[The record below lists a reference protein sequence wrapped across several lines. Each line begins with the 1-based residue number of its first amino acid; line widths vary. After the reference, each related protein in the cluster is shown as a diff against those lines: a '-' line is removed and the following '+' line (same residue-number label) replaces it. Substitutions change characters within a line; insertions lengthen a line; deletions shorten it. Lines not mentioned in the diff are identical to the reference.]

1 MKKILSFLFAGLIAF
16 AAVSCYPDDIAV
28 FDSSKATAP
37 VISSYELGAKALTI
51 SYTPGKFNAGF
62 NDKMPVNHS
71 FIINSIDGKSVSKTV
86 SAASKDNVMSVS
98 VSALNNLFL
107 GMGYVED
114 DVVSFD
120 AVIRATM
127 QNPAQDNGRNGFV
140 DSKETVSITGFVIT
154 LPKGSPYQDYTE
166 TSPFSVIGSLSAY
179 EISWDGD
186 LEMWMTPDGNQHV
199 AKCVTINA
207 GDEFK
212 FRKDQDWAVNYGG
225 DFGGLDNAFAVSQ
238 DGPNI
243 VAPAG
248 LYDLWLDLAAG
259 TATLT
264 EAYQAYPDHKDAS
277 NWTVIG
283 SLAEYGMSWDGDL
296 LMVTDGTTHIAQGI
310 KITASDEFKFR
321 QDKSW
326 DVNLGG
332 PFGGVG
338 NEFTVTQ
345 GGDNI
350 VVGVEGIYDLIVNPG
365 AGTAQVVETLGGGKS
380 GKIGG
385 DEPGPEPTPVTGWNI
400 IGLNGDWDNDI
411 IATNDGDLWT
421 AFITAVPAE
430 GEETTE
436 FKWRKDGGWDEN
448 YGGDFVALGEPFE
461 AVAGGSNIKVPAG
474 FWKVVLDV
482 ANLTITVSNGEVWS
496 LIGDFNGWSGDV
508 DLIGGDDGVWVS
520 PPVQLNANGFKI
532 RHNHDWALSVG
543 GNLVN
548 LGEPFEAISQD
559 GPNIMLTDSGTYIV
573 EYNTV
578 EGTIT
583 VSALGWGVVGSI
595 NSWGGSPDVVLKEEA
610 GKSYLVARNIAV
622 TASDE
627 IKIRKNN
634 DWSAGDYGAATNL
647 GHSVKAV
654 PGGSNIKPGIDGA
667 IDVYFFERDEV
678 IIVAPAGEE
687 IVYWGVVGTINGW
700 GAPDFIMYEDE
711 NGNFVYEDL
720 TVTAND
726 EIKIRMNEVWAGDR
740 GGTFVEFDEAFE
752 VSNGGPN
759 IKVGR
764 DAVITLTYDPTADT
778 MVLSGEYSGDAPE
791 LPSTMYIIGDG
802 VGGWDWSA
810 DYIVDMTPVNGK
822 TGQFWA
828 IRNIEAGKGFKFCAV
843 REWSGDFTG
852 LGTDTGYTVSD
863 GNCFVEETGVYMIY
877 VDTENK
883 KVCVEKAKVYGIG
896 DCFGGWSENMETA
909 LFTEVDGKL
918 VGTTAAAGEIRLY
931 AASSIATSDWWTREF
946 VFFDGVIAY
955 RGNGGDQER
964 VAVEAGKKVTLDF
977 NAGTATVE

>member
-16 AAVSCYPDDIAV
+16 AAASCYPEDIAV
-28 FDSSKATAP
+28 IDSSKATAP
-37 VISSYELGAKALTI
+37 VISSYELEAKALTI

-71 FIINSIDGKSVSKTV
+71 FIIKSVDGKSVSKTV
-86 SAASKDNVMSVS
+86 SATSKDNVMSVS

-120 AVIRATM
+120 AVIRATI
-127 QNPAQDNGRNGFV
+127 QNPAQDNGRNGYV

-154 LPKGSPYQDYTE
+154 VPKGSPYIDYVE
-166 TSPFSVIGSLSAY
+166 DSPWSVIGSLSAY
-179 EISWDGD
+179 EMSWDKDLQMWTDGAGNHVAAHVMLYAGEEFKFRKDQAWTENVGGTFSSLDSDFAVTQDGSNISVNADGYYDLFVNPEAGIAWISEAFDPYPDYTEASTWSIIGSLSNYGISWDGD
-186 LEMWMTPDGNQHV
+186 IAMISDGSWHV
-199 AKCVTINA
+199 ALGVNLA
-207 GDEFK
+207 SADEFK
-212 FRKDQDWAVNYGG
+212 FRKDAAWTENMGG
-225 DFGGLDNAFAVSQ
+225 EFGGIDSEFAVTQ
-238 DGPNI
+238 DG
-243 VAPAG
+243 A
-248 LYDLWLDLAAG
+248 
-259 TATLT
+259 
-264 EAYQAYPDHKDAS
+264 
-277 NWTVIG
+277 
-283 SLAEYGMSWDGDL
+283 
-296 LMVTDGTTHIAQGI
+296 
-310 KITASDEFKFR
+310 
-321 QDKSW
+321 
-326 DVNLGG
+326 
-332 PFGGVG
+332 
-338 NEFTVTQ
+338 
-345 GGDNI
+345 NI
-350 VVGVEGIYDLIVNPG
+350 VVGADGCFDIFVNPSAGLAKVSETTG
-365 AGTAQVVETLGGGKS
+365 AKVS
-380 GKIGG
+380 GIIGG

-436 FKWRKDGGWDEN
+436 FKWRKDGGWDED

-559 GPNIMLTDSGTYIV
+559 GPNIMLPDSGTYIV

-946 VFFDGVIAY
+946 VFLDGVIAY